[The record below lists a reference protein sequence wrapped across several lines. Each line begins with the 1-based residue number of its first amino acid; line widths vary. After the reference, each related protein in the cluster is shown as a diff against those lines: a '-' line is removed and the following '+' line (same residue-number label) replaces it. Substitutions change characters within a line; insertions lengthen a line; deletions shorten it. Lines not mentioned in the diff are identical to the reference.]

1 MPSVFS
7 YSSTRRP
14 TPLTMSQKKSPRIV
28 VLGSVA
34 KRPANEV
41 RAELARACQQDRET
55 ISTPI
60 PRPASGCPTKFVIV
74 QRPPLPAPPPRYAPA
89 DPLPAISS
97 AVRREEAA
105 RRMATIEEETEA
117 AVAPLRRVAGVSAA
131 PRPASPEREWD
142 DHYDL
147 AWWRRW
153 STRWSQ

>member
-7 YSSTRRP
+7 HSSTRRP
-14 TPLTMSQKKSPRIV
+14 TPLAMSQKQSPRIV

-34 KRPANEV
+34 KRPAAEV

-60 PRPASGCPTKFVIV
+60 PRPASGCPIKFFIV
-74 QRPPLPAPPPRYAPA
+74 QRPPLPTPPPRYAPA
-89 DPLPAISS
+89 DPWISS

-105 RRMATIEEETEA
+105 KRSAAIEEHTEA
-117 AVAPLRRVAGVSAA
+117 VIAPLRRAAGVSAA

-142 DHYDL
+142 DHYNL
-147 AWWRRW
+147 AKWNRW